1 MCDSWN
7 AVTYKKLVKSSK
19 ACEQWTEQQC
29 QALDTLVQA
38 KANTATL
45 YNAILRIA
53 KKFLETRENIK
64 ISTHPFYHK
73 DLG

>member
-45 YNAILRIA
+45 YNAILRIVRN
-53 KKFLETRENIK
+53 FLKTRENIK
-64 ISTHPFYHK
+64 ILTHLFYHIN
-73 DLG
+73 LG

>member
-38 KANTATL
+38 KANTATPL
-45 YNAILRIA
+45 CPEGA
-53 KKFLETRENIK
+53 ENIPLG
-64 ISTHPFYHK
+64 SQVS
-73 DLG
+73 DLCF